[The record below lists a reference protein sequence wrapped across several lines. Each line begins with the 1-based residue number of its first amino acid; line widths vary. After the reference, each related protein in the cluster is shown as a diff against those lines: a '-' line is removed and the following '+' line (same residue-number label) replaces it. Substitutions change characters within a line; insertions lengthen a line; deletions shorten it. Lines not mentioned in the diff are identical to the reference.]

1 MVTATAI
8 PAGYAQYDSRNNFV
22 EYIGP
27 LYFRDGPEGPQFGFL
42 VEPRH
47 CNMLDIA
54 HGGLLSAFADIA
66 ITRAVAEC
74 TELRALTLSLNT
86 DFIGAARRG
95 AWVES
100 RVSISKR
107 GGGIGFATCEVLAD
121 GVAVVHASAAM
132 KYIPR

>member
-1 MVTATAI
+1 MDI
-8 PAGYAQYDSRNNFV
+8 PAGYTRYDSQNNFV

-27 LYFRDGPEGPQFGFL
+27 LYWRDGTEGPQFGFR
-42 VEPRH
+42 VESRH

-54 HGGLLSAFADIA
+54 HGGLLSAFADIV
-66 ITRAVAEC
+66 ITRMVAEC
-74 TELRALTLSLNT
+74 TEVPRRALTLSLTT

-100 RVSISKR
+100 QVCVSKHS
-107 GGGIGFATCEVLAD
+107 GSIGFASCEVFAD
-121 GVAVVHASAAM
+121 GVLVLHASAVM